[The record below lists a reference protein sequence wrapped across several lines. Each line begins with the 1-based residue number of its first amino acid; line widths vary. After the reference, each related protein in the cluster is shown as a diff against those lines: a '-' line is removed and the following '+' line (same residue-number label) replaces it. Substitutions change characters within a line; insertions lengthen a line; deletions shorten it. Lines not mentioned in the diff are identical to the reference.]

1 MIIERLE
8 TRLSFALVFTAIVAH
23 CVAQHALWLVLV
35 AGALAV
41 GSRYVCD
48 GPRGLTLPRP
58 VSLLLTGIA
67 LVFATIGLLADP
79 QQAMA
84 WIGNFVIWLTVIKL
98 YERRSIENEAERLIL
113 GLLLMVLGALISVD
127 LLFGLLLV
135 VWTGLGIAVL
145 LMFQLYYGQELIR
158 VEQRAVASSDAL
170 PSSASKPV
178 CGLGVRRS
186 FRRMSAVVFG
196 VVLVGSAA
204 LFVMFPRV
212 WTGGL
217 ARAASGQGGPA
228 ESGFTSMVDLT
239 NTTRINE
246 SMVEVLTVALSEGS
260 DQLVQLDGPLR
271 LRGATLDRY
280 RGDGVWEP
288 SSKARADWR
297 NDLEAD
303 EWHTLQTARTFELES
318 ERVLVQQFDLTT
330 PLDSLF
336 SMSVPL
342 SIRAP
347 IPIALEYNS
356 YTQVLE
362 VTGDIAPLRYEIR
375 ALPGPPQGLPS
386 RLTWDRYQ
394 NEVVAEEARRLLSE
408 AGLPLRRPRTPFE
421 ASEWTLQASTVFSSH
436 LTRGGFRYSLDLSH
450 LSRKQ
455 FDGRDPVERFLLVDR
470 TGHCEFFAAA
480 LVALCH
486 SVDINSR
493 LVTGFV
499 TDRFD
504 EVTSRYVVLEADAHA
519 WVEVEAMPGDWRTF
533 DPTPPAFTP
542 DARSTEAGFTQRLQ
556 WIYRWIEGGWR
567 SSILGFDEG
576 SQVDAVQAWLPWW
589 SSVGSSVLQWLK
601 ESLVTINLAFGFR
614 GIGYIW
620 MGAVLLLLAT
630 GLLIW
635 RRARVRRR
643 RILQRVSC
651 TEVVGRDARRLE
663 RELGFY
669 IDMLDLLSAAGL
681 SKPEWQ
687 PPCSYADAIAT
698 THPETSSCVRRLS
711 TRFYAIRFGSV
722 PDDGAAAAE
731 QLRELSAALERE
743 RER

>member
-1 MIIERLE
+1 MNLERLE

-58 VSLLLTGIA
+58 ISLLLTGIA

-84 WIGNFVIWLTVIKL
+84 WIGNFVVWLTVIKL

-145 LMFQLYYGQELIR
+145 LMFQLYYGQELVR
-158 VEQRAVASSDAL
+158 SERRAVVSIDAL
-170 PSSASKPV
+170 PPSMSRPV
-178 CGLGVRRS
+178 CGLGVRRA
-186 FRRMSAVVFG
+186 FRRMSG
-196 VVLVGSAA
+196 VMFAIVLMVSAA
-204 LFVMFPRV
+204 MFITFPRG

-239 NTTRINE
+239 STTRINE
-246 SMVEVLTVALSEGS
+246 SLAEVLTVAL
-260 DQLVQLDGPLR
+260 LDGSNQPIQPDGPIR

-280 RGDGVWEP
+280 RGDGIWEP
-288 SSKARADWR
+288 SSRARADWR
-297 NDLEAD
+297 NDLESD
-303 EWHTLQTARTFELES
+303 EWHTLQTTRPFELDS
-318 ERVLVQQFDLTT
+318 DRVIVQQIDLTT
-330 PLDSLF
+330 PLDTLF

-342 SIRAP
+342 AIRTP
-347 IPIALEYNS
+347 VPIALEYNS

-362 VTGDIAPLRYEIR
+362 VTGEIAPLRYEIR
-375 ALPGPPQGLPS
+375 VLPGPPQGLPA

-394 NEVVAEEARRLLSE
+394 NEGVADEARRLLAD
-408 AGLPLRRPRTPFE
+408 AGLPERRPRTPAEATAWTLE
-421 ASEWTLQASTVFSSH
+421 ASALFSRH
-436 LTRGGFRYSLDLSH
+436 LSRDGFRYSLDLSH
-450 LSRKQ
+450 LSRQQ
-455 FDGRDPVERFLLVDR
+455 FEDQDPVERFLLVDR

-480 LVALCH
+480 LVAMCH
-486 SVDINSR
+486 TVDINAR
-493 LVTGFV
+493 MVTGFV
-499 TDRFD
+499 SDRFD
-504 EVTSRYVVLEADAHA
+504 PLTNRYVVLEADAHA

-556 WIYRWIEGGWR
+556 WIYRWLEGGWR
-567 SSILGFDEG
+567 SSILGFDES
-576 SQVDAVQAWLPWW
+576 SQVDAVRRWMPWW
-589 SSVGSSVLQWLK
+589 SAAGSSILRWLTD
-601 ESLVTINLAFGFR
+601 SLVTINLAFGFA
-614 GIGYIW
+614 GVGYIW
-620 MGAVLLLLAT
+620 MGVVLLLVAMAVF
-630 GLLIW
+630 IW
-635 RRARVRRR
+635 RRARARRR
-643 RILQRVSC
+643 RVLARVSC
-651 TEVVGRDARRLE
+651 GDISGRDARRLE

-669 IDMLDLLSAAGL
+669 VDMLDLLAAAGL
-681 SKPEWQ
+681 TKPRWQ
-687 PPCSYADAIAT
+687 PPCAFADALST
-698 THPETSSCVRRLS
+698 THPETAACVRRLS
-711 TRFYAIRFGSV
+711 RRFYEIRFGAR
-722 PDDGAAAAE
+722 PEDAGATDE
-731 QLRELSAALERE
+731 QLDALTTALERE
-743 RER
+743 Q